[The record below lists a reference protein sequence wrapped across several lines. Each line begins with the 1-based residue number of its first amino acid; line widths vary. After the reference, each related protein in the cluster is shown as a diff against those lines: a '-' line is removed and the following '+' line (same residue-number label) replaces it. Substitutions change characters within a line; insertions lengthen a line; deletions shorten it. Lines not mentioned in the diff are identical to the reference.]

1 MTTSIDVIINGQ
13 QKSLDDDVT
22 AERLVHLLSL
32 ADQRIAVEI
41 NGEIVPRST
50 YPDRRIAPG
59 DRIEIVRA
67 VGGG

>member
-1 MTTSIDVIINGQ
+1 MVIAVTINGEQ
-13 QKSLDDDVT
+13 QTLDSDVT

-32 ADQRIAVEI
+32 AGQRVAIEI

-50 YPDRRIAPG
+50 FPDRRIATG